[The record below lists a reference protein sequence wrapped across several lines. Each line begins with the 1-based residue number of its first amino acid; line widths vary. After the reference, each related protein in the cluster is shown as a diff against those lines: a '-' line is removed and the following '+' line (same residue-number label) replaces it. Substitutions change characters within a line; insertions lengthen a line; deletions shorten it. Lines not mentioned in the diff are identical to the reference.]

1 MKSLN
6 NLYESALKLETIMKE
21 IHQRAEAMR
30 MQARKK
36 AA

>member
-6 NLYESALKLETIMKE
+6 NLYESALKLEAIMKE
-21 IHQRAEAMR
+21 IHRRAEIMR
-30 MQARKK
+30 MKVVKR